1 MKKEVEISLIIV
13 IVLLIIGIV
22 LGFINYSNNSNKKL
36 NDLEKKIV
44 EYQDKIKE
52 LEIIKDK
59 NNDEQNVKYEY
70 NCNFTN
76 TYRLV
81 NMLKDYTSE
90 VKEYSYIVVDQYQSH
105 YAETLRIPSSLK
117 EGLKENKWYEVTYS
131 IKGIS
136 EEIIDIEYVMNHVS
150 LGENSGLNVTMKI
163 KETNKTGVEQIN
175 QNVCTYE
182 RVITE

>member
-1 MKKEVEISLIIV
+1 M
-13 IVLLIIGIV
+13 
-22 LGFINYSNNSNKKL
+22 
-36 NDLEKKIV
+36 
-44 EYQDKIKE
+44 
-52 LEIIKDK
+52 
-59 NNDEQNVKYEY
+59 
-70 NCNFTN
+70 
-76 TYRLV
+76 
-81 NMLKDYTSE
+81 
-90 VKEYSYIVVDQYQSH
+90 
-105 YAETLRIPSSLK
+105 PSSLK